1 MKTLLSHPATDALSG
16 IGSGGKARA
25 PPMITNA
32 RAAFIRSRRRRTQR
46 EPYGFVPTELQSSAE
61 LRTDRTDG
69 AVFGDLN
76 ESVTE
81 R

>member
-1 MKTLLSHPATDALSG
+1 MEALSG

-32 RAAFIRSRRRRTQR
+32 RAAIVRRTQR

-61 LRTDRTDG
+61 LRADRTDDG
-69 AVFGDLN
+69 RCVFGDLN
-76 ESVTE
+76 EFVTE
-81 R
+81 DDTRA